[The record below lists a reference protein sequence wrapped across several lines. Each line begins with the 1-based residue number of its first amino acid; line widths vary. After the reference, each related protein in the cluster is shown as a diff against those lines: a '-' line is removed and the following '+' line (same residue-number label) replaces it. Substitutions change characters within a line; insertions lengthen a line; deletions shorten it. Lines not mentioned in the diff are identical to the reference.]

1 MTKTKKTIEEE
12 KKEILEPEE
21 MVKNVSAL
29 QAEIEA
35 LKKKDAENQ
44 EKLKMLYEV
53 ADKGRVFNYESQ
65 RAEKKPLRV
74 KLSAYNGKTI
84 IGWRTLKDE
93 LIKHPTT
100 GLTVGEVQEYELWLL
115 NSDGSEERT
124 IIHGYPAFS
133 DARYRERIECE
144 VIGKKEDY
152 QGNIEYDV
160 QLPDG
165 RKISL
170 NSRFIN

>member
-1 MTKTKKTIEEE
+1 MPQTKKTAKELPQETALTPDISGLLAKIETLE
-12 KKEILEPEE
+12 KR
-21 MVKNVSAL
+21 
-29 QAEIEA
+29 
-35 LKKKDAENQ
+35 DAENQ
-44 EKLKMLYEV
+44 KKLEMLYEV

-74 KLSAYNGKTI
+74 KLSIYNGKTI

-115 NSDGSEERT
+115 NPDGSEERT
-124 IIHGYPAFS
+124 IVHGYPAFS
-133 DARYRERIECE
+133 DARYKERIECE
-144 VIGKKEDY
+144 VIGKEEDY
-152 QGNIEYDV
+152 QGNIEFDV

-170 NSRFIN
+170 NSRFVN